1 MSDTFESLLVDLSR
15 AGVDYL
21 VAGGVAVC
29 LNGFVRATQDL
40 DLLVEASPANLRRL
54 LACLATFGEGFAREL
69 SPEDFPMEEGAV
81 RVNEDFTLDL
91 FTLMRNRTFAD
102 FAATARRLEI
112 DEIVVRYL
120 APESLIELKSASA
133 REKDRL
139 DVAALREII
148 AGAALPSSA
157 NLEELTPPAS
167 STPDESR

>member
-15 AGVDYL
+15 ADVDYL

-40 DLLVEASPANLRRL
+40 DLLVEASPANLERL
-54 LACLATFGEGFAREL
+54 LGCLSSFGEGFAREL
-69 SPEDFPMEEGAV
+69 SPADFAMEEGAI
-81 RVNEDFTLDL
+81 RVNEDFALDL

-112 DEIVVRYL
+112 GGIVVRYL
-120 APESLIELKSASA
+120 APEALIELKSASI
-133 REKDRL
+133 RDKDRL
-139 DVAALREII
+139 DVAALREVI
-148 AGAALPSSA
+148 AGAVPPSGA

-167 STPDESR
+167 PTSDESR